1 MLIALT
7 FLDGT
12 IFLNSARVNSCLS
25 LARLS
30 AKTFSRCFR
39 FSDVSSVRC
48 LKTERRELNVN
59 IPHFFS
65 GVYQY
70 ISLLNYD
77 FGARC
82 LVALGEAHKP
92 RAISETKR
100 GKKVFSPAKLSLALL
115 KVR

>member
-48 LKTERRELNVN
+48 LKTERRELNVD
-59 IPHFFS
+59 IPHFS
-65 GVYQY
+65 LGSL
-70 ISLLNYD
+70 SLLNYD

-100 GKKVFSPAKLSLALL
+100 GKKVFPLPNSH
-115 KVR
+115 